1 MFTNDSILLR
11 EYFLNRIT
19 LKNSTELQKLYNH
32 FQSIK
37 LTKINVNKS
46 QTITKSE
53 KIEINSD
60 FGPERILQKTYILKK
75 SSIEFTMHKTK
86 CSINLYDSNQL
97 ACV

>member
-19 LKNSTELQKLYNH
+19 LKNSTELKKLYNH

-37 LTKINVNKS
+37 LAEINVNKS

-60 FGPERILQKTYILKK
+60 FGPERILQKTYILRAHRNLKTEKK
-75 SSIEFTMHKTK
+75 KF
-86 CSINLYDSNQL
+86 
-97 ACV
+97 